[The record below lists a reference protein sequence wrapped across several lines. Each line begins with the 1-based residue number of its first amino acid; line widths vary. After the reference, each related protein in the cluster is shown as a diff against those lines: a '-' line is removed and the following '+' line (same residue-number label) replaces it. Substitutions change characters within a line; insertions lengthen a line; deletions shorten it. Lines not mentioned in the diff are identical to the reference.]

1 MPTKTETRPKGQDAI
16 HAGNP
21 SADPLSRLKPE
32 QIIGAYTNA
41 LSARL
46 IDSKILIL
54 LRQGKVFFHIGCS
67 GHEVAQVAMAAAMRP
82 GHDWAYPYYRDLGF
96 SLQFG
101 YTIEEI
107 MLEALHRKGGP
118 SSDGFAMPFHY
129 GHKKWRIVSQSSPTG
144 TQYLQAVG
152 TAMGAVKDHADEV
165 VYVSSGEG
173 STSEGEFHE
182 AVNWAARGKFPVI
195 FVIQN
200 NRYAISVPV
209 RDQLAGESVSAMVK
223 GYGGLNRY
231 HVDGCDFPQMFEAA
245 SDAVAHARRGDGPSV
260 IEADTVRLLA
270 HSSSDDQRKYRD
282 PRDLEDDLKRDP
294 LPRFEKFLQDRG
306 ILSAADCARIRN
318 EVQARID
325 AAAEWAEAKGFVE
338 ASALESCVYAPADP
352 SPAPAQTDPP
362 AAGPNI
368 VMVDAINHAL
378 AEEME
383 LNPKMLVYGE
393 DVAGKKGGVFTATK
407 GLTDRFGS
415 ERVFNSPLAEASIV
429 GTAFGLSVRG
439 GYKPVVEIQF
449 GDYIW
454 PAFMQ
459 IRDEVAM
466 LRFRSRGQWT
476 CPMVIRV
483 AVGGFIHGGLYHSQS
498 IDGFF
503 THIPGVRVVFPSN
516 AADAKGL
523 LKTACR
529 SGDPVIFL
537 EHKGLYRQGFAS
549 SPEPPPAYTIPFG
562 VAAVKQPGGDVSVI
576 TWGMLVQRS
585 LDAARKVEASHGV
598 GVEVIDLRT
607 LNPLDRESVF
617 ASVRKTGKVLIVHE
631 DTLTGGFGGEIAA
644 LISSECFESLDAPVR
659 RVAAKDTPVPY
670 APGLENAM
678 LPQET
683 DIIRALEQ
691 LIRY

>member
-1 MPTKTETRPKGQDAI
+1 LPSRTETLTKGGGGERLL
-16 HAGNP
+16 HVP
-21 SADPLSRLKPE
+21 ADGLAHLPPE
-32 QIIGAYTNA
+32 LAVGAYRSA
-41 LSARL
+41 LAARL

-67 GHEVAQVAMAAAMRP
+67 GHEVAQVAVALAMRP
-82 GHDWAYPYYRDLGF
+82 GHDWAYPYYRDLAF

-107 MLEALHRKGGP
+107 MLEALHRRGGP

-129 GHKKWRIVSQSSPTG
+129 GHKKWRIIAQSSPTG

-152 TAMGAVKDHADEV
+152 TAMGAVKDGTDEV

-195 FVIQN
+195 FLIQN

-209 RDQLAGESVSAMVK
+209 RDQLAGESVSGMIK

-231 HVDGCDFPQMFEAA
+231 HVDGCDFAQMYGAA
-245 SDAVAHARRGDGPSV
+245 SDAVARARRGEGPSL

-282 PRDLEDDLKRDP
+282 PRDLEEDARRDP
-294 LPRFEKFLQDRG
+294 IPRMERLLAEKG
-306 ILSAADCARIRN
+306 ILTAADCTRLRTEI
-318 EVQARID
+318 QSRID
-325 AAAEWAEAKGFVE
+325 AAAEWAEERPLPDPEG
-338 ASALESCVYAPADP
+338 LETHVYAVPASGPD
-352 SPAPAQTDPP
+352 SPAPP
-362 AAGPNI
+362 AGTGPSV
-368 VMVDAINHAL
+368 VMIDAINHAL
-378 AEEME
+378 AEEMA
-383 LNPKMLVYGE
+383 LNPKMLIYGE
-393 DVAGKKGGVFTATK
+393 DVAGKKGGVFTATR
-407 GLTDRFGS
+407 GLTDRFGP

-429 GTAFGLSVRG
+429 GTAFGLAVRG
-439 GYKPVVEIQF
+439 DYKPVVEIQF

-466 LRFRSRGQWT
+466 LRFRSSGEWA

-483 AVGGFIHGGLYHSQS
+483 AVGGYIHGGLYHSQS

-503 THIPGVRVVFPSN
+503 THVPGLRVVFPAT

-529 SGDPVIFL
+529 SADPVLFL
-537 EHKGLYRQGFAS
+537 EHKGLYRQAFAS
-549 SPEPPPAYTIPFG
+549 SPEPGPGYTVPFG
-562 VAAVKQPGGDVSVI
+562 LAAVRHAGDDVTVV
-576 TWGMLVQRS
+576 TWGMLVQRA
-585 LDAARKVEASHGV
+585 LDAARKVEAAHGV
-598 GVEVIDLRT
+598 GIEVIDLRT
-607 LNPLDRESVF
+607 LNPLDTGAVY
-617 ASVRKTGKVLIVHE
+617 ASVRKTGKLLVAHE
-631 DTLTGGFGGEIAA
+631 DTLTGGFGAEIAA
-644 LISSECFESLDAPVR
+644 LVAGTCFEHLDAPVM
-659 RVAAKDTPVPY
+659 RVAARDTPVPY
-670 APGLENAM
+670 GPGLENAM
-678 LPQET
+678 LPQES
-683 DIIRALEQ
+683 DVIRALES